1 MQLLAKSLSGEEIVR
16 EVIAMLSTK
25 FGIGPDYLIS
35 AMRDRASANNFA
47 MRTSK
52 VIYSNVLDVGCF
64 SHTLDLVG
72 NYFKLPNL
80 MEFLNSWL
88 LLFSHSVKC
97 KFLWQ
102 EQTGRTMATYSH
114 TRWWNKW
121 ELMSQILV
129 QFGDVKLFL
138 QKIQILVLLL
148 GQNS

>member
-25 FGIGPDYLIS
+25 FVIGPDYLIS
-35 AMRDRASANNFA
+35 TMRDRASANNFA

-80 MEFLNSWL
+80 MEFLNSW
-88 LLFSHSVKC
+88 FC
-97 KFLWQ
+97 
-102 EQTGRTMATYSH
+102 YSH
-114 TRWWNKW
+114 TVLNVNFYSK
-121 ELMSQILV
+121 S
-129 QFGDVKLFL
+129 KLGEPWL
-138 QKIQILVLLL
+138 HTATQGGGINGNL
-148 GQNS
+148 